1 MANRMKS
8 YILVILL
15 VSTALFPSA
24 IAEVEGDSPEQ
35 VRLSLDSTSTEMVV
49 SWITADHSD
58 GDVEWGFAND
68 NLSFTELGTNHTYSA
83 DGWDGVI
90 HSATMNSLLPATE
103 YYYRVGDSIG
113 GWSSIS
119 TFSTAPENDTRV
131 RIGIVADMDVTN
143 AAEDVVSSMAGH
155 DLDLVLFPGDISY
168 AYDGT
173 RFWDEVNGDEWDE
186 WGRLYEP
193 LSSTVPTMFAVG
205 NHENEEQDGCA
216 GCGFQAYLSR
226 IDMPHDASG
235 SNSEFWYSFNFSMFH
250 IVSISSEHDYS
261 AESPQYQWLENDLVN
276 ANQDREA
283 HPWLITMFHRPMYS
297 STESG
302 HGSEIEFR
310 DAVESLLVEQN
321 VDIVFAG
328 HDHNYERTFPV
339 DSETAYQT
347 DTNAFLR
354 PEAPIHL
361 LVGTGGRILYPGT
374 SSNPEWSAHFESTTH
389 GYGVLELLDKD
400 SIQFVF
406 YDDDNGD
413 VLDIFTI
420 GKVEVVT
427 PEHTPVP
434 SSDGILLKIAGL
446 VTIASLIALFI
457 WKRRS
462 KTGDSESEE

>member
-1 MANRMKS
+1 MAYRMKS
-8 YILVILL
+8 FILVILL
-15 VSTALFPSA
+15 VSTALSSSA
-24 IAEVEGDSPEQ
+24 IAEVEDDTPEQ
-35 VRLSLDSTSTEMVV
+35 VRLSLGTTSTEMVV

-58 GDVEWGFAND
+58 GVVEWGFAND
-68 NLSFTELGTNHTYSA
+68 NLSFSELGINHTYSA

-90 HSATMNSLLPATE
+90 HSAAMNSLLPATE
-103 YYYRVGDSIG
+103 YHYRVGDSIG

-119 TFSTAPENDTRV
+119 TFSTSPENDTRV
-131 RIGIVADMDVTN
+131 RIGIIADMDVTN
-143 AAEDVVSSMAGH
+143 AAEDVVSSMASH
-155 DLDLVLFPGDISY
+155 DLDLVLFSGDISY

-173 RFWDEVNGDEWDE
+173 RLWDEVNGDEWDE
-186 WGRLYEP
+186 WGRQYEP
-193 LSSTVPTMFAVG
+193 VSSTVPTMFAVG

-226 IDMPHDASG
+226 IDMPYEASG
-235 SNSEFWYSFNFSMFH
+235 SDSEFWYSFNFSMFH

-261 AESPQYQWLENDLVN
+261 EESSQYQWLENDLVN

-302 HGSEIEFR
+302 HGSEIDFR
-310 DAVESLLVEQN
+310 DAIEPLLVEQN
-321 VDIVFAG
+321 VDIVIAG

-339 DSETAYQT
+339 DSESAYQT
-347 DTNAFLR
+347 DTNTFLK

-361 LVGTGGRILYPGT
+361 LVGTGGRFLYLGA

-400 SIQFVF
+400 SIQFTF

-420 GKVEVVT
+420 GRVNVVT

-434 SSDGILLKIAGL
+434 SSDGILLKVAGL
-446 VTIASLIALFI
+446 VIIASIIGLFI
-457 WKRRS
+457 WKRRT
-462 KTGDSESEE
+462 KTDDFDSEE